1 MGPDGRSG
9 AAPCCP
15 EQPCRAMC
23 RAMVLPFARPCPRP
37 ACLARPAAAT
47 VYWPHPSR
55 AVPRQPLS
63 LSSTSARDLPDVATT
78 SPTEQP
84 QRPPPN
90 ENYLLINAFA
100 THPESPLLAVS
111 RRIADAGCNLADARL
126 ATVGRDVSVLA
137 LAMGSWDAVA
147 KLESSL
153 GRLEREDGMKLVWY
167 RTGPK
172 PLQSNLLPYI
182 VEVVAADKPGILFQ
196 LADFFDRQGIT
207 IENLHCSRYRAMQT
221 GADMFS
227 AQITVGIPSTMHIAA
242 L

>member
-1 MGPDGRSG
+1 
-9 AAPCCP
+9 
-15 EQPCRAMC
+15 
-23 RAMVLPFARPCPRP
+23 
-37 ACLARPAAAT
+37 
-47 VYWPHPSR
+47 
-55 AVPRQPLS
+55 
-63 LSSTSARDLPDVATT
+63 VATT

-242 L
+242 LRDDFLEFCDHLNLDAILDPVKF